1 VPRLRP
7 GLIQTEFRDHLL
19 EDRGAHRWQSGRP
32 MTADR
37 CAELIVGAMRRRQNE
52 QVTTA
57 SGKLLLWLN
66 RLAPWLV
73 DRVLVRYAR
82 KEEG

>member
-1 VPRLRP
+1 
-7 GLIQTEFRDHLL
+7 
-19 EDRGAHRWQSGRP
+19 